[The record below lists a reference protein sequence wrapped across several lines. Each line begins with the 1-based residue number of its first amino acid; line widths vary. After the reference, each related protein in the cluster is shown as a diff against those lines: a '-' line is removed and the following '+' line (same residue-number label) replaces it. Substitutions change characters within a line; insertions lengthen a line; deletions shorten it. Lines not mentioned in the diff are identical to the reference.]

1 MQGEQDVES
10 LPGGPPGSDAES
22 LPSNAESLPM
32 DSQSPP
38 SDADSLP
45 TDSDLEMLSAAPP
58 VPGNMDDDE
67 LPRDGKDDLPGT
79 CCTKNCLHRV
89 ETECAAELR

>member
-1 MQGEQDVES
+1 MER

-45 TDSDLEMLSAAPP
+45 MDSDLEMLSAVAP
-58 VPGNMDDDE
+58 VPGNIDDDE

-79 CCTKNCLHRV
+79 C
-89 ETECAAELR
+89 